1 MLNGKLPHGL
11 LELFLL
17 PQMAV
22 GALPKLS
29 FALLLLKGFLVVV
42 CVFDE
47 VVFDVK
53 GTIIVEVI
61 CVTILSVV

>member
-1 MLNGKLPHGL
+1 MLNRKLPHCL

-17 PQMAV
+17 PQMTV

-29 FALLLLKGFLVVV
+29 FGLLLFKGFLVVL

-47 VVFDVK
+47 VVFYMK

-61 CVTILSVV
+61 CVAILSVL

>member
-1 MLNGKLPHGL
+1 MT
-11 LELFLL
+11 
-17 PQMAV
+17 V

-29 FALLLLKGFLVVV
+29 FGLLLFKGFLVVL

-47 VVFDVK
+47 VVFYMK

-61 CVTILSVV
+61 CVAILSVL